1 MVTKCDDAATQLKVI
16 NHQPKN
22 EHQITMQISLYGAA
36 TQKVYT
42 KKPKKSAQVFYW
54 KIKILYLPTPS
65 FWSKRVKL

>member
-1 MVTKCDDAATQLKVI
+1 MNTALLFEKKWL
-16 NHQPKN
+16 
-22 EHQITMQISLYGAA
+22 SLSDLSMKELRLFIIAA

-42 KKPKKSAQVFYW
+42 EEPKKSAQVFYW

>member
-1 MVTKCDDAATQLKVI
+1 MAVG
-16 NHQPKN
+16 N
-22 EHQITMQISLYGAA
+22 AA

-42 KKPKKSAQVFYW
+42 EEPKKSAQVFYW

>member
-1 MVTKCDDAATQLKVI
+1 M
-16 NHQPKN
+16 P
-22 EHQITMQISLYGAA
+22 AA

-65 FWSKRVKL
+65 FWLFRVNFLSSSRHSKSDL

>member
-1 MVTKCDDAATQLKVI
+1 MDETTCIVC
-16 NHQPKN
+16 
-22 EHQITMQISLYGAA
+22 AA